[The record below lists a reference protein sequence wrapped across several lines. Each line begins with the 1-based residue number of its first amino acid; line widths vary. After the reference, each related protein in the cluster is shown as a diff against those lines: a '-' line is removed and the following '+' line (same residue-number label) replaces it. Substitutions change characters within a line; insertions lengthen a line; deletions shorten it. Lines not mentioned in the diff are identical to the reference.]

1 MYLRVTKRFPFILVL
16 LHEITTDSL
25 GHARPISGFASP
37 FEFQGSFA
45 LANPFATRSATAG
58 PSQSAAIPRRRIL
71 VSGHNYSR
79 LLWGVPFRCKST
91 SDAGPMDDNR
101 PATGKYA
108 KPGFKR
114 RRALDDGSPA
124 RRAQVSDTADRPR
137 SKKRAAK
144 DAIDPRRNQF
154 RVHAIEEQPVVVHDG
169 PERPGFERRMTKD
182 EINRLPLKKNE
193 QAIIFVQSEDQLSQ
207 ALAYLKN
214 ERILGFDT
222 ETKPAFTKGERYLP
236 SLVQLSGKEKT
247 IIIQVAKVGFPME
260 LRELLSNASI
270 IKAGVGV
277 DGDIRELQE

>member
-1 MYLRVTKRFPFILVL
+1 
-16 LHEITTDSL
+16 
-25 GHARPISGFASP
+25 
-37 FEFQGSFA
+37 
-45 LANPFATRSATAG
+45 
-58 PSQSAAIPRRRIL
+58 
-71 VSGHNYSR
+71 
-79 LLWGVPFRCKST
+79 
-91 SDAGPMDDNR
+91 MDDNR

-277 DGDIRELQE
+277 DGDIRELQEVARFSPAGFEDLSEMAKKAGIQNIGLRGMAAVLLGFRISKGQQRSNWGREDLSEAQLNYAALDSWACREIYIQLNELLVGPDSPP